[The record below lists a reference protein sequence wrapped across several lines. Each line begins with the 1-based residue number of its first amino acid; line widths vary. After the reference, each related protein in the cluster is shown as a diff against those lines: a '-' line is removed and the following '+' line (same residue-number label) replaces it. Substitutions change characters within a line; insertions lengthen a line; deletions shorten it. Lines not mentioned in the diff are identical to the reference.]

1 MIKNFLKS
9 IPEKYRE
16 QFRLEQT
23 KFIKSRVRLLCIVT
37 IGMYFLTV
45 VLDYLINRDDPM
57 VVEIVA
63 GFVLIVGGLLVIALN
78 KRANTLL
85 KAKLNA
91 YIFTI
96 ILVFLLV
103 RLGIVYSDDPI
114 LSSAVYV
121 FTLFLVC
128 IIIPWTPPEVI
139 PLWLIHSI
147 GFSTEFVYVHEMTG
161 KYGMKHFYNG
171 IIFIFIT
178 FLLCLIVR
186 KKETERDVENFVL
199 FNEVEEKNKQM
210 DKELEWATRVHKT
223 IIPNSVSTDLV
234 DIIVTYLPVYYI
246 GGDYTRFVFL
256 SEDKVTFIIS
266 DVTGHGVPGALLVN
280 RFHSEFERMAKEG
293 EEPGALMKDLNIFI
307 KQEFE
312 GSEMYLTAFCG
323 QLDLKK
329 MKLRYSSYGHPPQY
343 VYQEKEKS
351 IKALPAQT
359 GMLGLPTDDED
370 IYQDEVNVEV
380 GGRIFLYTDGVT
392 ETVDSK
398 GEEYGAGGLE
408 EFIKKNHALSAAKFN
423 EKLME
428 DLNSFKADSFK
439 DDICLLDIGI
449 KAKSSLMHWPKH

>member
-1 MIKNFLKS
+1 MIRNPIKN
-9 IPEKYRE
+9 IPEKYRD
-16 QFRLEQT
+16 QFRSEQT

-45 VLDYLINRDDPM
+45 VLDFLINRDDPM
-57 VVEIVA
+57 VIVIVA
-63 GFVLIVGGLLVIALN
+63 GFVLIVGGLLVLALN
-78 KRANTLL
+78 RRANTLF

-91 YIFTI
+91 YIFTV

-103 RLGIVYSDDPI
+103 RLGIAYSDDPI

-161 KYGMKHFYNG
+161 KYGMKHYYNG

-186 KKETERDVENFVL
+186 RKETERDVENFVL

-223 IIPNSVSTDLV
+223 IIPESVSTDLV
-234 DIIVTYLPVYYI
+234 DIMVTYLPVYYI

-256 SEDKVTFIIS
+256 AEDKVTFIIS

-280 RFHSEFERMAKEG
+280 RFHSEFERIAKEG
-293 EEPGALMKDLNIFI
+293 EEPGMLMKNLNGFI
-307 KQEFE
+307 KEEFE

-323 QLDLKK
+323 QLDLKR
-329 MKLRYSSYGHPPQY
+329 MKFAYSSYGHPPQY
-343 VYQEKEKS
+343 VYEEKEKV
-351 IKALPAQT
+351 IRELKAQT
-359 GMLGLPTDDED
+359 GMLGLPVEDEGV
-370 IYQDEVNVEV
+370 YQDEIDVEV
-380 GGRIFLYTDGVT
+380 GGRVFLYTDGVT
-392 ETVDSK
+392 ETVNSS
-398 GEEYGAGGLE
+398 GEEYGTVRLE
-408 EFIKKNHALSAAKFN
+408 EFIKKNHALPVGKFN
-423 EKLME
+423 RRLMDE
-428 DLNSFKADSFK
+428 LDSFKAESFK
-439 DDICLLDIGI
+439 DDICLLDVGI
-449 KAKSSLMHWPKH
+449 KAKSTLIHWPGR